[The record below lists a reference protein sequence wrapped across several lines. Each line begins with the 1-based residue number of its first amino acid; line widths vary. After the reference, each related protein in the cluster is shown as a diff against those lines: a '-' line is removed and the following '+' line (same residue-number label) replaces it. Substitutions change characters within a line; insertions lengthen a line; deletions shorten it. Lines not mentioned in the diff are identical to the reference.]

1 MRNLIIYLY
10 KRKILKRII
19 PSILKIIIKFY
30 KKKFIIIKYK
40 NFLLNSYPDNTQI
53 VESDRG
59 GQITYHGPGQLIG
72 YPIVNLNHFTKS
84 VSWFMR
90 SLEQIIIMTL
100 HEYNISADRKEGMT
114 GVWVDNEKI
123 CAMGVRL
130 SRWTSMHGFA
140 LNIKPDMK
148 YFDCMIPCGIFDYGV
163 TSMYDVLSKEIEV
176 KEIIEKISH
185 NFTRV
190 FKRSN

>member
-1 MRNLIIYLY
+1 
-10 KRKILKRII
+10 
-19 PSILKIIIKFY
+19 
-30 KKKFIIIKYK
+30 
-40 NFLLNSYPDNTQI
+40 
-53 VESDRG
+53 
-59 GQITYHGPGQLIG
+59 
-72 YPIVNLNHFTKS
+72 
-84 VSWFMR
+84 MR
-90 SLEQIIIMTL
+90 SLEEIIIMTL

-163 TSMYDVLSKEIEV
+163 TSVYNVLCQEIEIE
-176 KEIIEKISH
+176 EIIEKVSD
-185 NFTRV
+185 NFKIV